1 VSNQSNI
8 EFLNMLKRPWDV
20 AASARRTG
28 KRPARLRVSGAGR
41 VNSVPECLR
50 CQLPST
56 AASAATVNGAF
67 LLRMRTSGGL
77 VQHLARLTITAATAA
92 IDNRARSLVG
102 CREAGYAPHMEIL
115 VIIVLVLLVGAVV
128 VYRRMSG
135 EPTEPQ
141 IPTANPPKPSD
152 RDDG

>member
-1 VSNQSNI
+1 
-8 EFLNMLKRPWDV
+8 MLKQPWDV

-56 AASAATVNGAF
+56 AAIAATVNGAF

-92 IDNRARSLVG
+92 ALTIAPVRWLV
-102 CREAGYAPHMEIL
+102 AGRP
-115 VIIVLVLLVGAVV
+115 GT
-128 VYRRMSG
+128 RR
-135 EPTEPQ
+135 TW
-141 IPTANPPKPSD
+141 
-152 RDDG
+152 RYW